1 MHKNQSIQEDKEQQ
15 FAKPLDNEYASF
27 EINNFKSDRRQN
39 NQEEYEY
46 TYQRDYTLSSI
57 QVSQK
62 SQSESKS
69 KQIQSPIQQNGHK
82 QNEVQIAEISF
93 DENDGL
99 QIQKETPLFQ
109 GQANFP
115 VQKEEANSYFKNYI
129 AYLKHKNNAS
139 VRQESGQQ
147 RMQNPIQSRQNGND
161 QNIQS
166 VNLSPIQ
173 KMSHQKSQSFN
184 QSQDEQQQ
192 EDDNRSEISQIQK
205 YIKKKKEEHLNKQ
218 SEIKNLNIIDA
229 NNSQDLI
236 AQDNLDY
243 AELII
248 KKKPKLTQI
257 NTSENPQ
264 IKKALFSQF
273 QEENQKESQKA
284 QPLEDYDEVEGGGYK
299 QNQST
304 EGELFVSNEEA
315 LQKAEE
321 QRLSTYISRQ
331 VIRLSLENQKKILF
345 QGELQKYKPGLNY
358 NFISRFITLN
368 LESIKYYKDRVHSK
382 CYEDKPLQVIPI
394 ASIQS
399 VSKVQFQVPLLPK
412 EKQRQKNNLQKLY
425 PDNLSKNVVVYYFE
439 ITLDN
444 NENKAENDSLI
455 GNKIQFNHLM
465 PQDKLDSYR
474 NGELNKQIK
483 DLTTWSGR
491 SHEWYESEQ
500 RFLFCTQDKLVLETW
515 VALLNWIISLKKDQ
529 NISSYSL
536 LYSTE
541 RIEN

>member
-15 FAKPLDNEYASF
+15 FAKPLDNEYARF
-27 EINNFKSDRRQN
+27 DFNNLKNDRGYN

-46 TYQRDYTLSSI
+46 NYQRDYNLSSV

-62 SQSESKS
+62 SQSESKI
-69 KQIQSPIQQNGHK
+69 KQIQSPLQHNGYR

-93 DENDGL
+93 DENDRL
-99 QIQKETPLFQ
+99 EEQKETPLFQ
-109 GQANFP
+109 QQNDFP
-115 VQKEEANSYFKNYI
+115 IQKEEVNSYFKNYI

-139 VRQESGQQ
+139 VSQESGEQK
-147 RMQNPIQSRQNGND
+147 MQNPIQSKQNRND
-161 QNIQS
+161 QNFQS
-166 VNLSPIQ
+166 VNLSPIS
-173 KMSHQKSQSFN
+173 KISHQKSQSFN
-184 QSQDEQQQ
+184 QSQDEQLQ

-218 SEIKNLNIIDA
+218 SEAKNLNFIDV

-236 AQDNLDY
+236 TQDNLDY

-248 KKKPKLTQI
+248 KKKPKLTQ
-257 NTSENPQ
+257 NTSNENPQ
-264 IKKALFSQF
+264 IKKALISQF
-273 QEENQKESQKA
+273 QEENQKESLKA
-284 QPLEDYDEVEGGGYK
+284 EPYEDEEVVEQGYK

-321 QRLSTYISRQ
+321 QKLSTYISRQ

-358 NFISRFITLN
+358 NFISRYITLN

-439 ITLDN
+439 IILDN
-444 NENKAENDSLI
+444 NENKAENDSQI
-455 GNKIQFNHLM
+455 GNKIQYNHLM

-474 NGELNKQIK
+474 NGGLNKKIK

-500 RFLFCTQDKLVLETW
+500 RLLFCTQDKSVLETW
-515 VALLNWIISLKKDQ
+515 VAVLNWIISLKKEQ

>member
-15 FAKPLDNEYASF
+15 FAKPLDNQYARF
-27 EINNFKSDRRQN
+27 DINSLKNDRGYN

-46 TYQRDYTLSSI
+46 NYQRDYNLSSV

-62 SQSESKS
+62 SESKNQ
-69 KQIQSPIQQNGHK
+69 QIQSPNQQNGYR

-93 DENDGL
+93 DENDAL

-109 GQANFP
+109 GQANYP
-115 VQKEEANSYFKNYI
+115 IQKDEANSYFKNYI

-139 VRQESGQQ
+139 VSQESAEQ
-147 RMQNPIQSRQNGND
+147 RMQNPIQSKQNGND
-161 QNIQS
+161 QNMQS
-166 VNLSPIQ
+166 VNLSPIS
-173 KMSHQKSQSFN
+173 KISHQKSQSLN
-184 QSQDEQQQ
+184 QSQDQQ
-192 EDDNRSEISQIQK
+192 EQEEDNRSEISQIQK
-205 YIKKKKEEHLNKQ
+205 YILKKKEEHLNKQ
-218 SEIKNLNIIDA
+218 IEIKNMNYVDA

-236 AQDNLDY
+236 TQDNLDY

-248 KKKPKLTQI
+248 KKKPKLIQ
-257 NTSENPQ
+257 NTSNENNPQ
-264 IKKALFSQF
+264 IKKALITQF
-273 QEENQKESQKA
+273 QEENQKESLKA
-284 QPLEDYDEVEGGGYK
+284 QPSEDEEVIEGYK

-304 EGELFVSNEEA
+304 EGEGELFVSNEEA

-321 QRLSTYISRQ
+321 QKLSTYISRQ
-331 VIRLSLENQKKILF
+331 VIRLSLQNQKKILF

-358 NFISRFITLN
+358 NFISRYITLN

-382 CYEDKPLQVIPI
+382 CYEDKPLQIIPI

-439 ITLDN
+439 IILDN
-444 NENKAENDSLI
+444 NENKAENDSQI
-455 GNKIQFNHLM
+455 GNKIQYNHLM

-474 NGELNKQIK
+474 NGGLNKKIK

-500 RFLFCTQDKLVLETW
+500 RLLFCTQDKSVLETW
-515 VALLNWIISLKKDQ
+515 VAVLNWIISLKKEQ